1 MYNRKAA
8 VVIFIFTLAAWTQ
21 PVYSIQPGENPKL
34 ESVLSQ
40 LISANNTGEFAKA
53 HDIYM
58 QDGNIRVVVE
68 MTNETA
74 ALPDY
79 VVEETRYKN
88 KVQVLVPIDKM
99 SALSLETNVT
109 FIRAALR
116 PYADT
121 PAMNEPTPKS
131 GFDAV
136 IPFILSIALVFLI
149 RKRRSGS
156 DGK

>member
-1 MYNRKAA
+1 MYSRKAA
-8 VVIFIFTLAAWTQ
+8 AVIFLLALAAWAQ
-21 PVYSIQPGENPKL
+21 PVYSTQPGGNPKL

-53 HDIYM
+53 HNIYM

-79 VVEETRYKN
+79 VAEETRYKN
-88 KVQVLVPIDKM
+88 KVQALVPIDKM

-109 FIRAALR
+109 FIRASLR

-121 PAMNEPTPKS
+121 PAMNESSPKS

-149 RKRRSGS
+149 RRKRS
-156 DGK
+156 DNDDT